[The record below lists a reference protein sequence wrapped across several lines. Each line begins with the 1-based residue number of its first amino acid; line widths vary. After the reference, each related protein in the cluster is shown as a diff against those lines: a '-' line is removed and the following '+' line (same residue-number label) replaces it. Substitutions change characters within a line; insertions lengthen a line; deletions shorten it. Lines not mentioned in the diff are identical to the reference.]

1 MKTKSIVLGAIIALG
16 LIAAGWV
23 YLYWDKA
30 VPIAAMV
37 RFAPASRSS
46 AYVATKPAKPAT
58 RVAIRKASNENP
70 KGKQKMGAVQNLE
83 K

>member
-30 VPIAAMV
+30 VPIAAMAINYV
-37 RFAPASRSS
+37 RYLSAPAG
-46 AYVATKPAKPAT
+46 TLT
-58 RVAIRKASNENP
+58 T
-70 KGKQKMGAVQNLE
+70 
-83 K
+83 